1 MILNETTIQHL
12 LHTQTPGI
20 KLSLY
25 QPTHPASSGQ
35 TVKED
40 VIRFKNIIQAVRS
53 DALYDEVAFGD
64 TMRSLEALMDDVDFW
79 KYRTVGLAI
88 FADKDGLETVSLSY
102 DVTEA
107 YYLEEQ
113 YQVSPL
119 VLMHSLGTEYYIL
132 DINHTRPRLLKGSPL
147 SCREL
152 TVAGMPASFDETFEN
167 VEYNTELQHQS
178 GGVGTFHG
186 HDDQAALRDNTQRYY
201 RMIAAA
207 VDAYVAHHSE
217 PLLLV
222 GVENRVGSMR
232 HFLSYPHVLAE
243 YVEGNG
249 KAMNE
254 QALHDVATPVIEQYS
269 AMRRQELIKAY
280 EKSSPARIAIGAEE
294 IGAVAAEQRV
304 ATLLVPSYRRTA
316 DTIRGGY
323 DASIVVQLPAHQPV
337 YESLVREVLAQGGEV
352 VAIAV
357 DAFDDEMVRAMCR
370 F

>member
-1 MILNETTIQHL
+1 MILNEATIQHL
-12 LHTQTPGI
+12 LHAQNPGI

-25 QPTHPASSGQ
+25 QPTHPASSGK

-40 VIRFKNIIQAVRS
+40 IIRFKNILQAARS
-53 DALYDEVAFGD
+53 DALYDEAMFAD
-64 TMRSLEALMDDVDFW
+64 TMRSLEALIDDIDFW
-79 KYRTVGLAI
+79 KYRTVGLAL
-88 FADKDGLETVSLSY
+88 FADQDGFETVSLSH

-107 YYLEEQ
+107 YYLEVQ

-119 VLMHSLGTEYYIL
+119 VLMKSLGAQYYIL
-132 DINHTRPRLLKGSPL
+132 DINHTRPRLLHGSPL

-152 TVAGMPASFDETFEN
+152 TVADMPASFDKTFEN

-186 HDDQAALRDNTQRYY
+186 HDDQAALRDNTMRYY
-201 RMIAAA
+201 RMIASAT
-207 VDAYVAHHSE
+207 DAYLSGHNE
-217 PLLLV
+217 QLLLV

-232 HFLSYPHVLAE
+232 HFLTYSHVLGE
-243 YVEGNG
+243 YVVGNG

-254 QALHDVATPVIEQYS
+254 QALHDVTMQVIEQYS
-269 AMRRQELIKAY
+269 AKHRQAQIRAY
-280 EKSSPARIAIGAEE
+280 EEASPDQVALGLD
-294 IGAVAAEQRV
+294 AVQAALVQQRV

-323 DASIVVQLPAHQPV
+323 DASIVIQLPRHKPV

-357 DAFDDEMVRAMCR
+357 DAFDDEKVRAMYR